1 MGLYFD
7 KYKLYYECLNGKQLL
22 SSAKSLGNIISTG
35 ENVSKTNYFSKI
47 KSSRWSESAKSCIV
61 NNIFSNI
68 STNLLSISKS
78 INSNLVGACGLAE
91 TLFEQ
96 VSTIKSEDDILE
108 QMEKDLADISL
119 NLYNTPP
126 KIIKR
131 VSIKGKLSNVEY
143 DNPEYTRLVDLQISK
158 KQEISSQTAK
168 LEELCATADEM
179 IGQILSLN
187 TSSNSSGNGISLANN
202 YNNFFGDID
211 IEALREQYG
220 DDYEG
225 LAIELASLLRL
236 PEGFTLINSKY
247 SEKSR
252 FGITDNGNGLVVN
265 VSYRKMSGALYIPLD
280 NSTKNLGIIMGGNRQ
295 KIRYDSA
302 CVHIFDENDF
312 DSVVFFPNHINDNE
326 ASYNKDHIKI
336 LASGVTSL
344 KEFYGLETITGNAHS
359 NGCKDMANLI
369 VELSSSGTSFSRVLL
384 MNPSSYI
391 LKNNKAHIL
400 KDNNVTILTGSGDA
414 LYHSGEQPAKEVV
427 EDYAS
432 IGGAIFIQ
440 DSDEKWLDKFETN
453 GKKHSINGHWCRW
466 FTYLGGSFT
475 DSNNQVWTMKNN
487 IDLK

>member
-1 MGLYFD
+1 
-7 KYKLYYECLNGKQLL
+7 
-22 SSAKSLGNIISTG
+22 
-35 ENVSKTNYFSKI
+35 
-47 KSSRWSESAKSCIV
+47 
-61 NNIFSNI
+61 
-68 STNLLSISKS
+68 
-78 INSNLVGACGLAE
+78 
-91 TLFEQ
+91 
-96 VSTIKSEDDILE
+96 
-108 QMEKDLADISL
+108 
-119 NLYNTPP
+119 
-126 KIIKR
+126 
-131 VSIKGKLSNVEY
+131 
-143 DNPEYTRLVDLQISK
+143 
-158 KQEISSQTAK
+158 
-168 LEELCATADEM
+168 
-179 IGQILSLN
+179 
-187 TSSNSSGNGISLANN
+187 
-202 YNNFFGDID
+202 
-211 IEALREQYG
+211 
-220 DDYEG
+220 
-225 LAIELASLLRL
+225 
-236 PEGFTLINSKY
+236 
-247 SEKSR
+247 
-252 FGITDNGNGLVVN
+252 
-265 VSYRKMSGALYIPLD
+265 MSGALYIPLD
-280 NSTKNLGIIMGGNRQ
+280 NSNKNLGIIMGGNRQ